1 MKRVA
6 SLLFAL
12 TAVVAAPGCE
22 TDDPL
27 APPVDTDGGAK
38 GDGQGGELCD
48 PDGALALAP
57 PPACQIGATEYTPR
71 DRASAGTRFPACIS
85 DDNAYHPFQ
94 SDVPSNARLAAI
106 ESIGRMLGWKE
117 AKVPTADDFE
127 QARVLYTQ
135 PEGVD
140 SRVQR
145 REDVHY
151 PEAPKLC
158 RDMTSDEI
166 KQYPDRCVGPAKII
180 PLLNDAFDKG
190 QKGINPLL
198 QAARAEAALIWFMY
212 VSYYKEGLG
221 CQVELNQCDSTSAYW
236 GGNQD
241 RTAAPTGGL
250 GRYIKDLSPEGY
262 ERGWDAVLAMRC
274 WRDLDNPTGTGSN
287 VELMNRV
294 GVQLDRAGDHALAL
308 IVRHRLQ
315 NLGCGAA
322 WETVKIL
329 GGVLDRAATV
339 NDAASA
345 EILRNEL
352 AKTDPQAVDVKA
364 ATSALEKAF
373 PCP

>member
-1 MKRVA
+1 MNRWVPVLFSLAGLVA
-6 SLLFAL
+6 
-12 TAVVAAPGCE
+12 VGCE
-22 TDDPL
+22 TEDPMSPGGGL
-27 APPVDTDGGAK
+27 PTDGGTE
-38 GDGQGGELCD
+38 GGARACN
-48 PDGALALAP
+48 PDGVTALPP
-57 PPACQIGATEYTPR
+57 PPACTIGATEYTPR
-71 DRASAGTRFPACIS
+71 DATSVGKRFPMCIS

-106 ESIGRMLGWKE
+106 QSIGQMLGWNGS
-117 AKVPTADDFE
+117 KVPAPTDFE
-127 QARVLYTQ
+127 QARLLYTQ

-145 REDVHY
+145 REDIHY

-158 RDMTSDEI
+158 RDMTAEEAM
-166 KQYPDRCVGPAKII
+166 QYPDRCVGPAKII
-180 PLLNDAFDKG
+180 PMLNDAFDQG
-190 QKGINPLL
+190 QKGIDPVI
-198 QAARAEAALIWFMY
+198 QAARVEAALIWFMY

-236 GGNQD
+236 AGNQD

-250 GRYIKDLSPEGY
+250 ARYIKPLSPEAY

-274 WRDLDNPTGTGSN
+274 WRDLDNPSGVGSN

-315 NLGCGAA
+315 NLGCGSA
-322 WETVKIL
+322 WETVKVL
-329 GGVLDRAATV
+329 GGVLDRAAT
-339 NDAASA
+339 AADPA
-345 EILRNEL
+345 AAKVLRDEL
-352 AKTDPQAVDVKA
+352 AKAEPTTVDTTA
-364 ATSALEKAF
+364 AITALEKLF

>member
-1 MKRVA
+1 MNRFAPAFFLA
-6 SLLFAL
+6 SILAV
-12 TAVVAAPGCE
+12 TACE
-22 TDDPL
+22 TEDPV
-27 APPVDTDGGAK
+27 PPGGGANDAGTSPDGGARA
-38 GDGQGGELCD
+38 CD
-48 PDGALALAP
+48 PDGVVALPP
-57 PPACQIGATEYTPR
+57 PPACTVGPTEYTPR
-71 DRASAGTRFPACIS
+71 DATSAGKRFPACIS

-94 SDVPSNARLAAI
+94 ADVPSNARLAAI
-106 ESIGRMLGWKE
+106 QSIGQMLGWKGT
-117 AKVPTADDFE
+117 KVPSPTDFE
-127 QARVLYTQ
+127 DARLLYTQ

-145 REDVHY
+145 REDIHY

-158 RDMTSDEI
+158 RDMTSEEAM
-166 KQYPDRCVGPAKII
+166 QYSDRCVGPAKII
-180 PLLNDAFDKG
+180 PMLNDAFDKG
-190 QKGINPLL
+190 QKGIDPLV
-198 QAARAEAALIWFMY
+198 QAARVEAALIWFMY

-250 GRYIKDLSPEGY
+250 GRYVKELSPEAY

-274 WRDLDNPTGTGSN
+274 WRDLDNPSGIGSN

-315 NLGCGAA
+315 NLGCSAA

-339 NDAASA
+339 ADAANA
-345 EILRNEL
+345 KVLRDEL
-352 AKTDPQAVDVKA
+352 AKGDAALVDVRA
-364 ATSALEKAF
+364 ATSALEKLF